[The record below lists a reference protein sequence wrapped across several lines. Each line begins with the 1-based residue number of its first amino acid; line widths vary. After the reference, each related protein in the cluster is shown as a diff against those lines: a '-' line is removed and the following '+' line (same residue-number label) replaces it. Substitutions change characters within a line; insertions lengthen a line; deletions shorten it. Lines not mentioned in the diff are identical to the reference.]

1 MHQTKLCEDLPGSR
15 ISVKRANNKAGS
27 ANIRITW
34 LILVSLQII
43 IALSLFQLFR
53 NLFFAH
59 AGAASSNIYLSIMG
73 CTLATICACLILVKY
88 QTLIQDFSR
97 ENTKLEEK
105 VGAQSFKL
113 RQANAEMCREIG
125 ERRRVEKALLASE
138 SRVRTIIREAAIG
151 IALIDRDG
159 HILEGNPALLAMLGY
174 APEELHGLAFTRINH
189 PKSAEM
195 TRKIFQQLLA
205 GQQKVCRVETRYL
218 RKDGWIGWGRQFISL
233 VREAGGEPQFFI
245 ALCEDITE
253 RRQSDDKIRTYR
265 EQLQSLASELSLTEE
280 RERRRLAT
288 VLHDQIAQLLL
299 VAKARFESLL
309 ESAPSRRRAKPLEE
323 IRRLIE
329 ESIRCTRSLIY
340 ELSPPILY
348 DLGFEAAMEWLAEH
362 MEQQYGLVVIVE
374 DDDRPKDLD
383 HQVRGLLFR
392 AVHELLINV
401 LKHAQASHTKVCMR
415 RDGDYLR
422 VAVEDNGLGFA
433 PDKLRAASG
442 KIERFGLFSIRE
454 RLIYFGGHLEID
466 SKPGQ
471 GTSVILTIPLKSDQ
485 KKGIS
490 RTKSPAAVKSAPPP
504 VVSKAPSRSRATN
517 PVPHRV

>member
-1 MHQTKLCEDLPGSR
+1 M
-15 ISVKRANNKAGS
+15 
-27 ANIRITW
+27 
-34 LILVSLQII
+34 
-43 IALSLFQLFR
+43 
-53 NLFFAH
+53 
-59 AGAASSNIYLSIMG
+59 
-73 CTLATICACLILVKY
+73 
-88 QTLIQDFSR
+88 
-97 ENTKLEEK
+97 
-105 VGAQSFKL
+105 
-113 RQANAEMCREIG
+113 
-125 ERRRVEKALLASE
+125 
-138 SRVRTIIREAAIG
+138 
-151 IALIDRDG
+151 
-159 HILEGNPALLAMLGY
+159 
-174 APEELHGLAFTRINH
+174 
-189 PKSAEM
+189 
-195 TRKIFQQLLA
+195 
-205 GQQKVCRVETRYL
+205 
-218 RKDGWIGWGRQFISL
+218 
-233 VREAGGEPQFFI
+233 
-245 ALCEDITE
+245 
-253 RRQSDDKIRTYR
+253 
-265 EQLQSLASELSLTEE
+265 
-280 RERRRLAT
+280 
-288 VLHDQIAQLLL
+288 
-299 VAKARFESLL
+299 AKARFESLL